1 MSGESD
7 AGGASA
13 PTDPDAPAG
22 GDFAA
27 LAPDLTRRIGSI
39 LDAVQREADK
49 MLADARREAQQQIE
63 LGRRQADGPLAGHQR
78 RIAELSDTLI
88 AHAESVVAQL
98 EETELVRESFRRLLR
113 ALAEA
118 ADRVTA
124 EATASPPTA
133 ASSLAA
139 AGLFEPTAAAPA
151 TPIPPPVAPV
161 SPPGP
166 GAQQQAAEEP
176 GEASESERQP
186 ADANRAWGEFRQAAI
201 QMAAAGNTRAQVE
214 AHLRGF
220 LRVADPTPLL
230 DQVFGTASGDGA
242 RVPWAITPSVSAS
255 RPDGDGS

>member
-49 MLADARREAQQQIE
+49 MLAEARREAQQQIE

-133 ASSLAA
+133 ASSLPA

-161 SPPGP
+161 SPPGARRP
-166 GAQQQAAEEP
+166 
-176 GEASESERQP
+176 
-186 ADANRAWGEFRQAAI
+186 
-201 QMAAAGNTRAQVE
+201 AAGGRGAR
-214 AHLRGF
+214 RGF
-220 LRVADPTPLL
+220 GVRAPACGCEPRL
-230 DQVFGTASGDGA
+230 G
-242 RVPWAITPSVSAS
+242 RVPSGRDPDGCGRQHTGPGRGASARLSSSGRSDPAS
-255 RPDGDGS
+255 RSGIRNRDRRRGAGPLGDHPLGVGFAAGRRR

>member
-1 MSGESD
+1 MSGESN

-13 PTDPDAPAG
+13 PPDPDAPAG

-39 LDAVQREADK
+39 LEAVQREADK
-49 MLADARREAQQQIE
+49 MLAEARGEAQQQIE
-63 LGRRQADGPLAGHQR
+63 LGKRQADGPLAGRQR

-98 EETELVRESFRRLLR
+98 EEMELVRESFRRLLR
-113 ALAEA
+113 ALGEA

-124 EATASPPTA
+124 EATAPPPTA
-133 ASSLAA
+133 VPSLPAP
-139 AGLFEPTAAAPA
+139 GLFEPTAAAPA
-151 TPIPPPVAPV
+151 IPIPPPVAPI
-161 SPPGP
+161 PPP
-166 GAQQQAAEEP
+166 ASGAQQQAAEAP

-186 ADANRAWGEFRQAAI
+186 ADADRAWGEFRQAAI

-230 DQVFGTASGDGA
+230 DQVFGPATGDEA
-242 RVPWAITPSVSAS
+242 RVPWAIAPSVSAS